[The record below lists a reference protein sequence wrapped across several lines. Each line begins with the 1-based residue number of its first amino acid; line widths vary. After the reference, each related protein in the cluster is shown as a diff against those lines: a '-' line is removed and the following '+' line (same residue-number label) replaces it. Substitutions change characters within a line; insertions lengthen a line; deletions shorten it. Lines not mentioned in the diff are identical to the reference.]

1 LDELTEEEIKR
12 KRDYYPSSKS
22 QGGAAKNWD
31 KIGIFF
37 LQVRKS

>member
-37 LQVRKS
+37 